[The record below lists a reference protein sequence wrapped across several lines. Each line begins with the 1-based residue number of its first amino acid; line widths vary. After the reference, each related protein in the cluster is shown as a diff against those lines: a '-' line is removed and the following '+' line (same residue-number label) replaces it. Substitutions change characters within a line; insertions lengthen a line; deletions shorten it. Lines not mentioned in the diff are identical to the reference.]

1 MMMSLFGIVFGV
13 GFFIV
18 AQAQTSGFES
28 FFKRT
33 ILGVNGAIRV
43 ADRFQSTLSS
53 VVAASDQESGVNFV
67 VSAREGKQY
76 VEGVDYPDALKEAIS
91 RFSEVTGV
99 SEVLEGRVDVT
110 SGFRSQPARLHGMRL
125 NDHLAVS
132 NISDQIIDGDINVY
146 EADANSAMVGALLA
160 KRLEVKAG
168 DYILLASR
176 EGSRRYRIACIY
188 ETGIEDIDK
197 QRIYIDLSEARSLL
211 GKPFGG
217 AFLQVNISDP
227 EKAPII
233 AAHMERTFSHHTV
246 SWQEREQVWL
256 EVFRALK
263 VSSAITVSTIILISG
278 LGMFNT
284 LAMMVMEKNR
294 EIAILRSMGYTR
306 RDIAQIFI
314 YQGVIILFLGTFF
327 GWLLGVIATFSIS
340 RIPLHIRG
348 VFSADHFIVEWHWSH
363 YLSAALI
370 STVVI
375 LLASII
381 PARRAARLEP
391 GTIIRGT
398 SL

>member
-1 MMMSLFGIVFGV
+1 MMSLFGIVFGV

-18 AQAQTSGFES
+18 AQAQTSGFEG

-33 ILGVNGAIRV
+33 ILGVNGAIRI
-43 ADRFQSTLSS
+43 ADRFQDTLSS
-53 VVAASDQESGVNFV
+53 VVAASDQSSGVNFV
-67 VSAREGKQY
+67 ISAREGKQY
-76 VEGVDYPDALKEAIS
+76 VEGVDHPDALKQAIS
-91 RFSEVTGV
+91 AFPEVTGV
-99 SEVLEGRVDVT
+99 SEVLEGRVDAT
-110 SGFRSQPARLHGMRL
+110 SGFRGQPARIQGVRMV
-125 NDHLAVS
+125 DHLSVS
-132 NISDQIIDGDINVY
+132 NVADQIIDGDLNEY
-146 EADANSAMVGALLA
+146 EADASSVLLGALLA

-168 DYILLASR
+168 DYILLTAQ
-176 EGSRRYRIACIY
+176 GASRRYRVACVY

-197 QRIYIDLSEARSLL
+197 QRIYIDLSEARSLM

-217 AFLQVNISDP
+217 AFLQVNLDDP

-233 AAHMERTFSHHTV
+233 AAHMERTFLHHTV

-306 RDIAQIFI
+306 RDIAQIFV
-314 YQGVIILFLGTFF
+314 YQGIIILCLGTVF

-348 VFSADHFIVEWHWSH
+348 VFSADHFIVEWHWAH
-363 YLSAALI
+363 YAAAAI
-370 STVVI
+370 IAAVVI

-391 GTIIRGT
+391 GAIIRGT